1 MQRENKNPEIRF
13 NLRGR
18 VVFLATNNIH
28 KFNESRMVLS
38 EYKIALGMLRVK
50 TAEIQSENLKDIA
63 ETSAKEAFARCNL
76 PVIVEDAGLFID
88 NLHGFPGPYSAYA
101 YKTLGNAGILK
112 LMKNVKNRKSTFRS
126 AIAYIDDRLG
136 ASVIFVGEANGMIT
150 TKEQKGNGK
159 SGFGF
164 DPIFRPTGKTRTF
177 AEMTAEEKNCVS
189 HRANAICKFAEW
201 YKKLQ

>member
-28 KFNESRMVLS
+28 KFNESRIVLS

-50 TAEIQSENLKDIA
+50 TAEIQSDNLKDIA
-63 ETSAKEAFARCNL
+63 ETSAKDAFARCNL

-88 NLHGFPGPYSAYA
+88 ELHGFPGPYAAYA
-101 YKTLGNAGILK
+101 YKTLGNARILK
-112 LMKNVKNRKSTFRS
+112 LMKNVKNRKATFRS
-126 AIAYIDDRLG
+126 AIAYMDDQLD
-136 ASVIFVGEANGMIT
+136 APVCFDGEARGMIT
-150 TKEQKGNGK
+150 TREQKGNGK

-164 DPIFRPTGKTRTF
+164 DPIFRPTGNTKAF
-177 AEMTAEEKNCVS
+177 AEMAIEEKNSFS
-189 HRANAICKFAEW
+189 HRAKAICKFAEW
-201 YKKLQ
+201 YKKPQ